1 MKLQGLYSSLF
12 FLTSPSTALMI
23 KSSPQHIY
31 SWVYYT
37 WFLFVTDAFPKVL
50 CDALPPTLLAQ
61 MAILSF
67 SLSGFVDPRT
77 RTLSHSHTGTHV
89 HTAFSR
95 WIIWALTFSS
105 PLHYESVVFSLCHG
119 SHSKK
124 DSVKWV
130 YSLQTQG
137 VITVCLYLFFVCFF
151 NNFFHPLPH
160 CFSVWFVHVPS
171 CCIHVR
177 PYSTYKCGDGPALCV
192 SL

>member
-1 MKLQGLYSSLF
+1 MYKATCKQLPLTIHIVKQRQLCRKSTTVQYKKGQKSYSAGKNYKSVITDNRTRLSRIFPCWNTTTHEIAGLLFILVF

-77 RTLSHSHTGTHV
+77 RTLSHSHTGAHV
-89 HTAFSR
+89 HTAFLS
-95 WIIWALTFSS
+95 LDNLSS
-105 PLHYESVVFSLCHG
+105 H
-119 SHSKK
+119 
-124 DSVKWV
+124 
-130 YSLQTQG
+130 
-137 VITVCLYLFFVCFF
+137 I
-151 NNFFHPLPH
+151 
-160 CFSVWFVHVPS
+160 
-171 CCIHVR
+171 
-177 PYSTYKCGDGPALCV
+177 
-192 SL
+192 